1 MSISKDRFKEILSEE
16 VKNAISENQE
26 VRDSIILESWYTDL
40 LKAGAKAVGMA
51 LLQQMMTSKEGR
63 NNLADILVA
72 IPDFVKTYI
81 CDSGHIIREEFELE
95 GNKSKTAARVLS
107 LICRGFTNFSLGW
120 LYMAAFILR
129 KMSDKT
135 AERILKEKG
144 KSPAPAPEN
153 DTTQND
159 APAEDGSPR
168 EPIVVDAEV
177 VDTDD
182 DLDLDDLPGFGRTNE
197 SKEVLRFLK
206 IIRENDLVK

>member
-1 MSISKDRFKEILSEE
+1 MNYLNIGSNWAS
-16 VKNAISENQE
+16 
-26 VRDSIILESWYTDL
+26 
-40 LKAGAKAVGMA
+40 
-51 LLQQMMTSKEGR
+51 
-63 NNLADILVA
+63 
-72 IPDFVKTYI
+72 
-81 CDSGHIIREEFELE
+81 
-95 GNKSKTAARVLS
+95 AARAG
-107 LICRGFTNFSLGW
+107 RDRANRDN
-120 LYMAAFILR
+120 MQALR
-129 KMSDKT
+129 EAQIEQK
-135 AERILKEKG
+135 RILKEKG